1 MTSNDPDDADLMSE
15 RLEREG
21 LSEAAA
27 HMRRYEEAREAL
39 DVSAGALK
47 SHPAVR
53 RAASAFGA
61 AECTLGKL
69 CEVML
74 LAIHHGDALDANGFG
89 IPTRSSRFEME
100 TVQKHRDPSVA
111 ERDGS
116 DG

>member
-1 MTSNDPDDADLMSE
+1 
-15 RLEREG
+15 
-21 LSEAAA
+21 
-27 HMRRYEEAREAL
+27 
-39 DVSAGALK
+39 
-47 SHPAVR
+47 
-53 RAASAFGA
+53 
-61 AECTLGKL
+61 
-69 CEVML
+69 ML